1 MRPLS
6 PGEAWALD
14 VLATTDAGRFDALDG
29 GIGSRL
35 DAQLRP
41 LIERGCIAWRR
52 DATGHGVDVGV
63 TDLGHLARRVARGS
77 AMVSA

>member
-14 VLATTDAGRFDALDG
+14 LLATANGGRFDALDG
-29 GIGSRL
+29 GIGSQL

-41 LIERGCIAWRR
+41 LIERGCLSFCR
-52 DATGHGVDVGV
+52 DASDTGVDVAV
-63 TDLGHLARRVARGS
+63 TDLGHLARRVARPALAPLS
-77 AMVSA
+77 